1 MSLRDQQSTAGSHGS
16 REERKGARTI
26 AGRLFAAAS
35 LFLLSGGCA
44 SITSS
49 KIAFSEESM
58 HGDDDVVVY
67 LYRERDSVG
76 SSDTWSVRIDAD
88 PIGDLKQG
96 AYMAVHLAP
105 GFHAIKVPAGGFGSL
120 RLAGV
125 TSASDSTKAD
135 RVYFPAELLQGKA
148 GMVTPDGFKVGDMTY
163 YAAPSRIYQFES
175 EAGEVR
181 FRDSYYGGE
190 HEGIQVEFNAR
201 PNQPLYIRCRG
212 GEIAFLTK
220 DEAMK
225 GLATMKYD
233 MPKAAQ

>member
-16 REERKGARTI
+16 RERRKGARTI
-26 AGRLFAAAS
+26 AGRLLAAAS

-44 SITSS
+44 SITNS

-76 SSDTWSVRIDAD
+76 SSNTWSVRIDSD
-88 PIGDLKQG
+88 PIGDLKQD
-96 AYMAVHLAP
+96 AYMAIHLAP
-105 GFHAIKVPAGGFGSL
+105 GFHAIKVQTGGFTSL

-125 TSASDSTKAD
+125 TSATDSTKAD
-135 RVYFPAELLQGKA
+135 RVYFPGELLQGKA
-148 GMVTPDGFKVGDMTY
+148 GVVTPDGFKVGDTY

-175 EAGEVR
+175 EGVR
-181 FRDSYYGGE
+181 LDS
-190 HEGIQVEFNAR
+190 GIPTTEESTKASRSSSTPSQTSPSTFA
-201 PNQPLYIRCRG
+201 CRG

-220 DEAMK
+220 AEAMK

>member
-1 MSLRDQQSTAGSHGS
+1 MSHGDRQSTAGSHGS

-26 AGRLFAAAS
+26 AGRLLAAAS
-35 LFLLSGGCA
+35 LFLLSGGCS
-44 SITSS
+44 SITNS

-88 PIGDLKQG
+88 PIGDLKQD
-96 AYMAVHLAP
+96 AYMAIHLAP

-125 TSASDSTKAD
+125 TSTSDSTKAD

-148 GMVTPDGFKVGDMTY
+148 GMATPDGFKVGDMTY

-190 HEGIQVEFNAR
+190 HEGLQVEFNAK
-201 PNQPLYIRCRG
+201 PNQPMYIRCRG

-220 DEAMK
+220 AEAMK

>member
-16 REERKGARTI
+16 RERRKGARTI
-26 AGRLFAAAS
+26 AGRLLAAAS
-35 LFLLSGGCA
+35 LFLLSGGCS
-44 SITSS
+44 SITNS

-67 LYRERDSVG
+67 LYREKHSVG
-76 SSDTWSVRIDAD
+76 NSDTWSVKIDD
-88 PIGDLKQG
+88 VVIGDLKQE
-96 AYMAVHLAP
+96 AYMAIHLAP
-105 GFHAIKVPAGGFGSL
+105 GFHAIKVQTGGFTSL

-125 TSASDSTKAD
+125 TSATDSTKAD
-135 RVYFPAELLQGKA
+135 RVYFPGELLQGKA
-148 GMVTPDGFKVGDMTY
+148 GMATPDGFKVGDMTY
-163 YAAPSRIYQFES
+163 YAAPSRIYRLQS

-190 HEGIQVEFNAR
+190 HEGLQVEFNAK
-201 PNQPLYIRCRG
+201 PNQPVYIRCRG

-220 DEAMK
+220 GEAMK
-225 GLATMKYD
+225 SLATMKYD